1 MTSSILSRPVTRR
14 SRPEI
19 GRQLGKVK
27 EELEDL
33 RDYVELLEARFENQ
47 SKRRYS
53 IHEARQ
59 KLQL

>member
-1 MTSSILSRPVTRR
+1 MTSSILRRPVARKSRPR
-14 SRPEI
+14 I
-19 GRQLGKVK
+19 GCQLGKVT

-47 SKRRYS
+47 SKRRFS
-53 IHEARQ
+53 SHEARQ